1 MTSGEQQP
9 EASGRGGTGDTE
21 REERVTP
28 LELFFDLVFVY
39 AITQVTTLMSS
50 DLTWR
55 GVGRGLLVLAALW
68 WAWTGY
74 AWLTNILEPEEGP
87 VRVGMLAG
95 MGAML
100 IAALA
105 VPRAFGADAVL
116 FGIAYVAVRLLNL
129 GLDGIAAKRDPD
141 FFKTLLRFGPIAA
154 IGPALIV
161 AAGFTDGAAQTA
173 LWVLAVAAIYVAPI
187 FDRGR
192 GWRLAPRHFAERYGL
207 IVIIAL
213 GESIVAIGFG
223 AAGVSIDPPI
233 VAAALLGL
241 GVIAALWWAYF
252 DVYAVLAEQTLA
264 GATGVMRTRL
274 ARDYYSY
281 LHMPMIAGI
290 VLFAMGL
297 KLTTKAVDQPLA
309 TVPAVAMCGGLSL
322 YYWTHVV
329 MRLRHV
335 RYIRRTSDERP
346 PWIGPGRLAA
356 AIGSLALIPVAL
368 HVPALA
374 ALASLAALCW
384 ALIVWDVVHYREHRV
399 QVRRER
405 H

>member
-1 MTSGEQQP
+1 
-9 EASGRGGTGDTE
+9 
-21 REERVTP
+21 
-28 LELFFDLVFVY
+28 
-39 AITQVTTLMSS
+39 
-50 DLTWR
+50 
-55 GVGRGLLVLAALW
+55 
-68 WAWTGY
+68 
-74 AWLTNILEPEEGP
+74 
-87 VRVGMLAG
+87 
-95 MGAML
+95 
-100 IAALA
+100 
-105 VPRAFGADAVL
+105 
-116 FGIAYVAVRLLNL
+116 
-129 GLDGIAAKRDPD
+129 
-141 FFKTLLRFGPIAA
+141 
-154 IGPALIV
+154 
-161 AAGFTDGAAQTA
+161 
-173 LWVLAVAAIYVAPI
+173 
-187 FDRGR
+187 
-192 GWRLAPRHFAERYGL
+192 
-207 IVIIAL
+207 
-213 GESIVAIGFG
+213 VAIGFG

-233 VAAALLGL
+233 VVAALLGL

-290 VLFAMGL
+290 DLFAMGL
-297 KLTTKAVDQPLA
+297 KLTTQAVDQPLT

-346 PWIGPGRLAA
+346 PWVGPGRLAA

-384 ALIVWDVVHYREHRV
+384 ALIAWDVVHYREHRV

-405 H
+405 R